1 MNIRKDNLIA
11 AISFILIGILFCIF
25 QSKILSWILTIV
37 GVLLI
42 ILAIMDLVNKKNQQ
56 ALIELISGAVIL
68 IFGWLLTEVALV
80 IAGICIT
87 ALGIKNFVS
96 LNNLAGL
103 SLGKK
108 ILAILKPICEMAVG
122 LILIVNTF
130 AAVNWIFIII
140 GVIAIVNGIGFLFD
154 NNEVKVIKTEQL

>member
-42 ILAIMDLVNKKNQQ
+42 ILAIMNLVNKKNQQ

-68 IFGWLLTEVALV
+68 IFGWV
-80 IAGICIT
+80 
-87 ALGIKNFVS
+87 
-96 LNNLAGL
+96 
-103 SLGKK
+103 
-108 ILAILKPICEMAVG
+108 
-122 LILIVNTF
+122 
-130 AAVNWIFIII
+130 
-140 GVIAIVNGIGFLFD
+140 
-154 NNEVKVIKTEQL
+154 